1 MVFNLRQR
9 SPTWQKLQ
17 FTEIEKTYRKGNMI
31 IFILF
36 LHEYIDRSVIHEVIM
51 QLSKSKHV
59 SRFVSVLIR
68 LL

>member
-1 MVFNLRQR
+1 M
-9 SPTWQKLQ
+9 T
-17 FTEIEKTYRKGNMI
+17 

-36 LHEYIDRSVIHEVIM
+36 LHEYIDRSVIHEVSM

>member
-1 MVFNLRQR
+1 
-9 SPTWQKLQ
+9 
-17 FTEIEKTYRKGNMI
+17 MI

-51 QLSKSKHV
+51 QLSKRKHV

>member
-17 FTEIEKTYRKGNMI
+17 FRNCWTYRKGNMT